1 MVASLPWLSFLVFFP
16 LVAGALV
23 AMMPRAAERSAR
35 LWATLA
41 AAIEFAVSLP
51 LWWRVAPGTPGFQ
64 FEESL
69 AWIPAIG
76 ARYHLGVDG
85 VSGLLALLTTFMSL
99 VAILSAWTS
108 ADKRPREFYA
118 MLLALE
124 AGMLGTFFAVDLL
137 LFYVFWEAML
147 IPMYLLIGVWG
158 GTRRVYA
165 AVKFFLYTMAGSVLM
180 LVAILSL
187 YQMQKHFSGVPSF
200 DLTAFYA
207 MPIHPSQQLWYFLA
221 FAIAFAIKVPMWP
234 LHTWL
239 PDAHVEAPTAGSV
252 ILAAVLL
259 KMGSYGFLRFA
270 MPMFPN
276 ALLVCGPWIAWIAIV
291 GIVYGAVVAM
301 VQPDLKKLV
310 AYSSVSHMGFCILG
324 LMAMNA
330 QGFAGSM
337 MTMLNHGVSTGALFL
352 LVGVVYE
359 RRHTRA
365 IADFGGLWKV
375 VPVFSV
381 IFLVVTL
388 SSIGLP
394 GTNGFVGEFLVLLG
408 AFKRSFAWAAV
419 AASGVILSAC
429 YMLWMF
435 QRVVFGPV
443 THEENQ
449 RLGDVTLREK
459 LVFAPLLLLI
469 FWMGVAPQPF
479 LDRMQPALDRTLELT
494 RQRAV
499 SSATAA
505 GVDLPRTSLWRA
517 LGRPTA
523 WVRESP
529 APALLSESVR
539 SRP

>member
-1 MVASLPWLSFLVFFP
+1 MASIPWLSFLVFFP
-16 LVAGALV
+16 LVAAVLLLLL
-23 AMMPRAAERSAR
+23 PKSAERSVR

-51 LWWRVAPGTPGFQ
+51 LWWKLIPSAPGFQ

-69 AWIPAIG
+69 PWIPVLG

-85 VSGLLALLTTFMSL
+85 VSGLLALLTTFMTL
-99 VAILSAWTS
+99 IAVLSSWT
-108 ADKRPREFYA
+108 AVEKRSKEFYA
-118 MLLALE
+118 LLLALQ
-124 AGMLGTFFAVDLL
+124 AGMLGTFFCLDLL

-158 GTRRVYA
+158 GQRRIYA

-187 YQMQKHFSGVPSF
+187 WQVQKAATGIPSF
-200 DLTAFYA
+200 DLAAFYA
-207 MPIHPSQQLWYFLA
+207 LPLAPQQQLWYFLA
-221 FAIAFAIKVPMWP
+221 FAIAFAIKVPMFP
-234 LHTWL
+234 VHTWL

-259 KMGSYGFLRFA
+259 KMGTYGFLRFA

-276 ALLVCGPWIAWIAIV
+276 ALIQCGPWIAWIAII

-310 AYSSVSHMGFCILG
+310 AYSSVSHMGFCMLG
-324 LMAMNA
+324 LMALNSE
-330 QGFAGSM
+330 GLAGSA

-352 LVGVVYE
+352 LVGVIYE
-359 RRHTRA
+359 RRHTRL

-394 GTNGFVGEFLVLLG
+394 GTNGFIGEFLVLLG
-408 AFKRSFAWAAV
+408 AFKTSVPWAAV
-419 AASGVILSAC
+419 AATGVILSAC
-429 YMLWMF
+429 YMLWMY
-435 QRVVFGPV
+435 QRVVFGPI
-443 THEENQ
+443 THEENR
-449 RLGDVTLREK
+449 RLSDLTGRER
-459 LVFAPLLLLI
+459 LIFAPLLVLI

-479 LDRMQPALDRTLELT
+479 LDRMQPSLDRVLAIVRE
-494 RQRAV
+494 RAV
-499 SSATAA
+499 SSATAVGLAPPA
-505 GVDLPRTSLWRA
+505 GLPRLQTTVA
-517 LGRPTA
+517 T
-523 WVRESP
+523 P
-529 APALLSESVR
+529 AAEAHR
-539 SRP
+539 